1 MANITASDVIE
12 YLYCPRFTYF
22 MYCLDIP
29 QHEEKRYKVQKGRDI
44 HLVKAEINK
53 NYLRKKLNVVK
64 KEANVPLN
72 SEKYQIHGILD
83 EILFLEDG
91 SAAPFDYKFA
101 EYKETLFSTYLYQS
115 CIYAILIRENFNVP
129 VNKGFVCYTRSNNL
143 VKEISF
149 TRNTFVEVEKTISEV
164 VKVIETGIF
173 PKRTKSTNRCLDCC
187 YRNICV
193 K

>member
-12 YLYCPRFTYF
+12 YLYCPRFIYF
-22 MYCLDIP
+22 MHCLDIR

-44 HLVKAEINK
+44 HQVKAEINK
-53 NYLRKKLNVVK
+53 NYLRKKLTVIK
-64 KEANVPLN
+64 KEINVPLN
-72 SEKYQIHGILD
+72 SEKYQVHGILD

-101 EYKETLFSTYLYQS
+101 EYKEKIFSTYLYQS
-115 CIYAILIRENFNVP
+115 CIYGLLIMDNFKVP
-129 VNKGFVCYTRSNNL
+129 VTKGFVCYTRSNNL
-143 VKEISF
+143 VKEIPFSDKTF
-149 TRNTFVEVEKTISEV
+149 TEVEKTIKDV

-173 PKRTKSTNRCLDCC
+173 PKKTKSANRCMDCC
-187 YRNICV
+187 YRNICI

>member
-44 HLVKAEINK
+44 HKVKAEVNK

-64 KEANVPLN
+64 KEINVPLI
-72 SEKYQIHGILD
+72 SEKHKIHGILD

-91 SAAPFDYKFA
+91 SAVPFDYKFA
-101 EYKETLFSTYLYQS
+101 EYKNKLFTTHLYQS
-115 CIYAILIRENFNVP
+115 CIYALLIKDNFKTP
-129 VNKGFVCYTRSNNL
+129 VNRGFVCYTRSNNL
-143 VKEISF
+143 VKEIFF
-149 TRNTFVEVEKTISEV
+149 TDKTFTAVENTINDV
-164 VKVIETGIF
+164 VKVIETGSF
-173 PKRTKSTNRCLDCC
+173 PKKAKSTIRCSDCC
-187 YRNICV
+187 YKNICI

>member
-44 HLVKAEINK
+44 HQIKAEINK
-53 NYLRKKLNVVK
+53 NYLRKKLNVAR
-64 KEANVPLN
+64 KEINVPLN

-101 EYKETLFSTYLYQS
+101 EYKEKLFSTYLYQS
-115 CIYAILIRENFNVP
+115 CIYGLLIMDNFKVP
-129 VNKGFVCYTRSNNL
+129 VNKGFVCYTRSDNL
-143 VKEISF
+143 VKEIPFSNKTF
-149 TRNTFVEVEKTISEV
+149 TEVEKTIQDV
-164 VKVIETGIF
+164 IRVIETGFF
-173 PKRTKSTNRCLDCC
+173 PKKTKSANRCPDCC
-187 YRNICV
+187 YRNICI

>member
-12 YLYCPRFTYF
+12 YLYCPRFIYF
-22 MYCLDIP
+22 MHCLDIP

-44 HLVKAEINK
+44 HIIKAEVNR
-53 NYLRKKLNVVK
+53 NYLRKKLNVVR
-64 KEANVPLN
+64 KEINVPLN

-83 EILFLEDG
+83 EVLFFEDG

-101 EYKETLFSTYLYQS
+101 EYKEKLFSTYLYQS
-115 CIYAILIRENFNVP
+115 CIYGLLIMDNFKVP

-143 VKEISF
+143 VKEIPFSDK
-149 TRNTFVEVEKTISEV
+149 TFAEVEKAIKDV
-164 VKVIETGIF
+164 IKVIETGIF
-173 PKRTKSTNRCLDCC
+173 PKKTKSTNRCMDCC